1 MAQARQRARLIPKID
16 RAKRSAPVR
25 TRDPSLFEL
34 LLQQGKNPLRRF
46 GGIRIALL
54 VEDLHLARIVAV
66 LYENAVLLRLGV
78 RRGTPKREL
87 GEKAL
92 VLLSRQRGFGIDVPH
107 EIEAF
112 RSVAVLDGE
121 ADAIEH
127 QSHPPPGAVE
137 RLGELERADPV
148 VGP

>member
-1 MAQARQRARLIPKID
+1 MAQARQGARLIPKIE
-16 RAKRSAPVR
+16 RPKRSASAR
-25 TRDPSLFEL
+25 TRAPSLFEL
-34 LLQQGKNPLRRF
+34 LLQDGKNPLRRF
-46 GGIRIALL
+46 GGIRIAVL
-54 VEDLHLARIVAV
+54 VEHLHFARIVAV
-66 LYENAVLLRLGV
+66 LYENAVLLGLGV
-78 RRGTPKREL
+78 RRRAPKREL

-92 VLLSRQRGFGIDVPH
+92 VLLSSQRGFGIDVPH

-112 RSVAVLDGE
+112 GAVAVLDGE

-127 QSHPPPGAVE
+127 QPHPPPGAVE